1 MKLHVKKSLY
11 LLLLLTAFV
20 AGPASAQDLTGIWR
34 GFFKTDLGVTYK
46 LEIQIKQTSSGFKG
60 VTYSYLTTVF
70 YGKAV
75 LTGSFN
81 KADKSAMIK
90 EIRTVELRMSPGSVS
105 CIMKYLL
112 DYSKSGKEEFL
123 EGVYSSAYENDG
135 YGGKKGDDCGSGIVR
150 LRKVPTSDFYIEPFL
165 RDEPVASRPRNN
177 PPPKVNTSPKQQ
189 PSTLVPKQNNNSTA
203 RNNKPAQKPP
213 KPNNDNSKTVTSI
226 PVDSASS
233 TAKVPNLTTNK
244 PPRPA
249 MNSTP
254 AVIRNR
260 SGELMRTLTI
270 HNPKVTV
277 KIFDNGEIDDDTVSV
292 YLNGRLM
299 LSSKKL
305 TAAPIILNFLLDD
318 DNPDQELTMV
328 AENLGRIPPNT
339 SLMIV
344 EAGDQRFDVRITSTE
359 QKNAVVRFRY
369 EPKE

>member
-1 MKLHVKKSLY
+1 
-11 LLLLLTAFV
+11 
-20 AGPASAQDLTGIWR
+20 
-34 GFFKTDLGVTYK
+34 
-46 LEIQIKQTSSGFKG
+46 
-60 VTYSYLTTVF
+60 
-70 YGKAV
+70 
-75 LTGSFN
+75 
-81 KADKSAMIK
+81 
-90 EIRTVELRMSPGSVS
+90 
-105 CIMKYLL
+105 
-112 DYSKSGKEEFL
+112 
-123 EGVYSSAYENDG
+123 
-135 YGGKKGDDCGSGIVR
+135 